1 MANKKPTMKEVKT
14 VIDNILIH
22 MSSLEKGLRGL
33 DSALSSYIEFRG
45 DKDKWIEWIEKRTK
59 ELERE
64 ANESKSNKSG
74 DSSGGAGTGKTGD
87 KASEK
92 QDK

>member
-1 MANKKPTMKEVKT
+1 MKEVKT
-14 VIDNILIH
+14 VIDNVLIH
-22 MSSLEKGLRGL
+22 MSNLDKGLRGL
-33 DSALSSYIEFRG
+33 DNALSSYIEFNG
-45 DKDKWIEWIEKRTK
+45 DKDKWIKWIEKRTK

-74 DSSGGAGTGKTGD
+74 DSSGGTGAGKTRD
-87 KASEK
+87 KASKK